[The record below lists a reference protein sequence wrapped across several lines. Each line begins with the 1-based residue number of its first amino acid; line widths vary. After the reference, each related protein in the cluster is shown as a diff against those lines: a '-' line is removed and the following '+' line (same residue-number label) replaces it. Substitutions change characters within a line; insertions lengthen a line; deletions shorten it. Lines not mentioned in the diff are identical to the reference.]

1 MAGGLSAPLL
11 EALDLA
17 DSRPAGFFT
26 SIEAIEKADPPLPY
40 THAVRR
46 AWEAM
51 ELDGVLYVGR
61 TPAAYFRKVESLTV
75 DMARDL
81 QRCLWNQAIAPIL
94 VLASKK
100 EVRIYSGRTR
110 PARPDE
116 APGEES
122 RLVKILDITG
132 DCLEARQLLE
142 AIETGHFLD
151 EFPESFGRDHTVDR
165 YLLQDLKDLRDRLST
180 GARHLSED
188 MVHNLL
194 MRLLF
199 TCYLVERE
207 IILGKHFP
215 EPPLSRLSREG
226 GLGGLLKDL
235 PPAQAIETL
244 YSLFGKLKAKF
255 NGTLFDSDLAG
266 EKQGLRDRDMKVIQA
281 FLQGD
286 EVGTG
291 QLRLGFW
298 AYDFSIIPVETI
310 SGIYEH
316 FVKAKGEE
324 SQREA
329 GAYYTPPHLAE
340 LVIDAALQG
349 PHKSLLGMTVL
360 DPSCGSGIFLVGIFN
375 RMAQEWRSQN
385 PTSRN
390 GTRARELI
398 KLLEKRIF
406 GVDTLATACRT
417 ACFSLYLALL
427 DQLDPRDI
435 NALEEQGQRL
445 PPLFLPLESKQS
457 SDSPRPIVCG
467 SFFDPDLPLAR
478 KTFDLVIGNPP
489 WVSRGKATDE
499 CFLEWMSVDRD
510 VLAPQKQMANGFM
523 WKVPDHLEESGTAC
537 LLLPS
542 GVILNRT
549 DKFQQAWF
557 GAHAVERI
565 VNLSDLSFILFPGA
579 IRPAVIVRFR
589 KANLAD
595 AQFLIEYENPKTDR
609 TALFGGP
616 VSIYGEDSVGVRL
629 SDVVASA
636 KAEEASVLWK
646 THFWGTPRDLRFL
659 GRLRDLSRLEQIVG
673 KPRRPKRWICGQ
685 GFQPF
690 HPKPGSDIKK
700 ILNKK
705 KPEPPW
711 WPQDRLFLDA
721 KFGDLHLIA
730 LEGDCSPVGTQ
741 FPKLLF
747 PRDPRLF
754 DPPLVIVSQGSSKAA
769 FAGFPLIFRDALQSI
784 KGPEQDAQLL
794 KFLAAVLNSNLA
806 TYFFF
811 HTAANWGTERDK
823 VHLFEMLRLPFPLP
837 DDCPDPNR
845 AKEIVTKVAAKLDR
859 LKQQISGG
867 ALGRS
872 ERIERAKAEIEPLVR
887 EYYDVDEYEAMLLQ
901 DTIAV
906 SERSSTPASPST
918 EIPALRKPRNEEQA
932 AYVST
937 LCGMLNVWASRAG
950 FCVSGKALSASF
962 SGMALVTLSQGK
974 SPQEFSSREAPEKLK
989 EVVKRISPALVKQDG
1004 RFLRQRGLKV
1014 FDGRQIH
1021 ILKPL
1026 ALRFWTRTA
1035 ALNDADEIA
1044 AAILDRRRG
1053 D

>member
-11 EALDLA
+11 KALDLA
-17 DSRPAGFFT
+17 DSRRPGFFT
-26 SIEAIEKADPPLPY
+26 SIEALEKAEPPLPY

-51 ELDGVLYVGR
+51 ELGGVLYVGR
-61 TPAAYFRKVESLTV
+61 TPAAYFREVPSITDDL
-75 DMARDL
+75 ARDL
-81 QRCLWNQAIAPIL
+81 QRCLWNHAIAPIL
-94 VLASKK
+94 VLAGKK

-110 PARPDE
+110 PARPGE
-116 APGEES
+116 APGGDS

-132 DCLEARQLLE
+132 ECLEARQLVE
-142 AIETGHFLD
+142 AIETGQFLN
-151 EFPESFGRDHTVDR
+151 EYSKSFGRDHSVDR
-165 YLLQDLKDLRDRLST
+165 YLLCNLEDLRECLST
-180 GARHLSED
+180 GAQHLPEE

-215 EPPLSRLSREG
+215 GPHLSCLCREG

-235 PPAQAIETL
+235 APAQAREAL
-244 YSLFGKLKAKF
+244 YALFGKLKVKF

-281 FLQGD
+281 FLQGH

-340 LVIDAALQG
+340 LVIDTALQG
-349 PHKSLLGMTVL
+349 RRESLLNMTVL

-385 PTSRN
+385 ATSRN

-435 NALEEQGQRL
+435 NALEEQGQQLPRL
-445 PPLFLPLESKQS
+445 LLRPRN
-457 SDSPRPIVCG
+457 DSPRPIVCG
-467 SFFDPDLPLAR
+467 SFFNPELTLAR

-489 WVSRGKATDE
+489 WVSRGKAKDK
-499 CFLEWMSVDRD
+499 CFLKWMSDNPDLPV
-510 VLAPQKQMANGFM
+510 PQQQMAHGFM
-523 WKVPDHLEESGTAC
+523 WKVPNHLEDSGIAC

-542 GVILNRT
+542 VVILNKT
-549 DKFQQAWF
+549 DAFQKAWF
-557 GAHAVERI
+557 ERYSIERI
-565 VNLSDLSFILFPGA
+565 INLSDLRHLLFPGA
-579 IRPAVIVRFR
+579 KHPGVIVRFR
-589 KANLAD
+589 KAKPAS
-595 AQFLIEYENPKTDR
+595 AQCLIDYENPKADLPT
-609 TALFGGP
+609 LFGGP
-616 VSIYGEDSVGVRL
+616 VSIYAQDSVGIRL
-629 SDVVASA
+629 SDVMAST
-636 KAEEASVLWK
+636 KAEEAPVLWK

-659 GRLRDLSRLEQIVG
+659 GRLRDLPRLEQIAG
-673 KPRRPKRWICGQ
+673 RPRERKRWICGQ

-690 HPKPGSDIKK
+690 QPRPESDLQK
-700 ILNKK
+700 ILSKK

-711 WPQDRLFLDA
+711 WTQDRLFLNA
-721 KFGDLHLIA
+721 KFGDLHLIV
-730 LEGDCSPVGTQ
+730 LEDDCSPVGTQ
-741 FPKLLF
+741 FSKLLF

-754 DPPLVIVSQGSSKAA
+754 DPPLVVASKGFSKAA
-769 FAGFPLIFRDALQSI
+769 YADFPLLFRDALSSI
-784 KGPEQDAQLL
+784 KGEGRDAQLL

-806 TYFFF
+806 KYFLF
-811 HTAANWGTERDK
+811 HTAASWGTERDQI
-823 VHLFEMLRLPFPLP
+823 HLFELLRLPFPLP
-837 DDCPDPNR
+837 ENCPDPTR
-845 AKEIVTKVAAKLDR
+845 ASEIVAQVAVKLDR
-859 LKQQISGG
+859 LKKKISG
-867 ALGRS
+867 AVLGRS
-872 ERIERAKAEIEPLVR
+872 GQVETVKAEIELLVR
-887 EYYDVDEYEAMLLQ
+887 EYYDVDDYEAILLK
-901 DTIAV
+901 DTLTV
-906 SERSSTPASPST
+906 NVPSSTPLPSAK
-918 EIPALRKPRNEEQA
+918 IPALRVPRSPEQQE
-932 AYVST
+932 YVST
-937 LCGMLNVWASRAG
+937 LCGMLNVWASRARTG
-950 FCVSGKALSASF
+950 FCVSGKVLLAPF
-962 SGMALVTLSQGK
+962 SGMALVTVSQGK
-974 SPQEFSSREAPEKLK
+974 SAQEFSSREAPEKLK
-989 EVVKRISPALVKQDG
+989 DAVKRISPALVKQDG
-1004 RFLRQRGLKV
+1004 HFLRQRGLRV
-1014 FDGRQIH
+1014 FEGRHIH

>member
-1 MAGGLSAPLL
+1 
-11 EALDLA
+11 
-17 DSRPAGFFT
+17 
-26 SIEAIEKADPPLPY
+26 
-40 THAVRR
+40 
-46 AWEAM
+46 M

-61 TPAAYFRKVESLTV
+61 TPAAYFREVPSITDDL
-75 DMARDL
+75 ARDL
-81 QRCLWNQAIAPIL
+81 QRCLWNHAIAPIL
-94 VLASKK
+94 VLASEKK
-100 EVRIYSGRTR
+100 VRVYSGRTR

-116 APGEES
+116 APDGDS
-122 RLVKILDITG
+122 RPVRILDITG
-132 DCLEARQLLE
+132 ECLEARQLLE
-142 AIETGHFLD
+142 AIETGHFLS
-151 EFPESFGRDHTVDR
+151 EFSESFGRDHTVDR
-165 YLLQDLKDLRDRLST
+165 YLLQNLEDLRDQLSK
-180 GARHLSED
+180 GAHHLPEE

-215 EPPLSRLSREG
+215 DPHLSRLSREG

-235 PPAQAIETL
+235 TPAQARETL

-266 EKQGLRDRDMKVIQA
+266 EKQRLRDRDVGVIQA
-281 FLQGD
+281 FLQGH
-286 EVGTG
+286 EVGTE
-291 QLRLGFW
+291 QLTLGFW

-349 PHKSLLGMTVL
+349 RRESLLDMTVL

-390 GTRARELI
+390 GTRARELL
-398 KLLEKRIF
+398 KLLENRVF

-427 DQLDPRDI
+427 DQLDPPDI
-435 NALEEQGQRL
+435 HALEGQGQRL
-445 PPLFLPLESKQS
+445 PRLFLPSGTKQPS
-457 SDSPRPIVCG
+457 GLPRPIVCG
-467 SFFDPDLPLAR
+467 SFFDPELPLAR

-499 CFLEWMSVDRD
+499 FFLKWMSVDRD
-510 VLAPQKQMANGFM
+510 VRAPQKQMANGFM
-523 WKVPDHLEESGTAC
+523 WKVPDHLEERGTAC

-589 KANLAD
+589 KATPAD
-595 AQFLIEYENPKTDR
+595 AQFLIEYENPKADR
-609 TALFGGP
+609 TTLLGGP
-616 VSIYGEDSVGVRL
+616 ISIYAEDSAGVRL

-636 KAEEASVLWK
+636 KAEESSVLWK

-659 GRLRDLSRLEQIVG
+659 GRLRDLPRLEQIVG
-673 KPRRPKRWICGQ
+673 TARKPKRLICGQ
-685 GFQPF
+685 GIQPF
-690 HPKPGSDIKK
+690 NPKKGADVEKLKQERRPG
-700 ILNKK
+700 
-705 KPEPPW
+705 PGW
-711 WPQDRLFLDA
+711 WDEKRLFLDA
-721 KFGDLHLIA
+721 KAKNLELIVLA
-730 LEGDCSPVGTQ
+730 TDCKPIGNK
-741 FPKLLF
+741 FPLVHRSRDASLF
-747 PRDPRLF
+747 E
-754 DPPLVIVSQGSSKAA
+754 PPLVLVSQGSSKVA
-769 FAGFPLIFRDALQSI
+769 FADFPLVFQHALQSI
-784 KGPEQDAQLL
+784 KGGERDAQLL

-823 VHLFEMLRLPFPLP
+823 VHLFEMLRLPFLLP
-837 DDCPDPNR
+837 EDCPDPNR
-845 AKEIVTKVAAKLDR
+845 AKEIVAKVAAKLDR

-872 ERIERAKAEIEPLVR
+872 ERIEQAKAEIEPLVR

-918 EIPALRKPRNEEQA
+918 EIPALRKPSSEEQA

-950 FCVSGKALSASF
+950 FCVSGKVLSASF
-962 SGMALVTLSQGK
+962 SGMALVTLSKGN
-974 SPQEFSSREAPEKLK
+974 SAQEFSSREAPDKLK
-989 EVVKRISPALVKQDG
+989 DAVRKISAALPKQEG
-1004 RFLRQRGLKV
+1004 QFLRQRGLRV
-1014 FDGRQIH
+1014 FDGRHIH

-1044 AAILDRRRG
+1044 AAILERRRG